1 MMVTRILIRQTNV
14 ERKVKLLLS
23 TVEHKLN
30 AERLMKRD

>member
-14 ERKVKLLLS
+14 ERKVKLLSS
-23 TVEHKLN
+23 TVEYKLN